1 MVGGLAGRYDS
12 MPSSPKRHAGAA
24 MAEAGAL
31 PARET
36 PDVSQG
42 HAAVRK
48 HPSAQPA
55 PATRSEQHHRSLT
68 FSVPA
73 FPMPEQPG
81 SCARPSKAS
90 HAAVT
95 PPSRPRAPSL
105 HDRPGLS
112 RLKGGPGQQGLS
124 KAAARSG
131 AAKGAAPSSTLHV
144 DTAAIGH
151 AAASG
156 LRGIPA
162 SDPGCHDFAGKLH
175 LRSTTGQS
183 LAAAVEWDACSSAS
197 KHAVPC

>member
-12 MPSSPKRHAGAA
+12 MPSSPKRHTGAA

-42 HAAVRK
+42 YAAVRK

-55 PATRSEQHHRSLT
+55 PATRSEQHHTSLA

-73 FPMPEQPG
+73 FPMPEQHG
-81 SCARPSKAS
+81 RCARPSKNS
-90 HAAVT
+90 HAAAA
-95 PPSRPRAPSL
+95 PPSKPRAASL
-105 HDRPGLS
+105 HDRAGLS
-112 RLKGGPGQQGLS
+112 RLKGGPGQQGLP
-124 KAAARSG
+124 KAAT
-131 AAKGAAPSSTLHV
+131 KGTAPSSTLHV
-144 DTAAIGH
+144 DTATIGH

-162 SDPGCHDFAGKLH
+162 SEPGYVGFAEKVH

-183 LAAAVEWDACSSAS
+183 LAAAMEWEACSSAS
-197 KHAVPC
+197 KQAVPC